1 MSHPPLPS
9 PPSPFPTIN
18 IRTIKAGTAL
28 HRSHLSSFRAGQF
41 NPCKGQPTRFAPFND
56 AHGNCVATLYAAT
69 SREAAAFESIF
80 HDIEP
85 ATAFKTLRLAVVEA
99 RTVSVI
105 APKRDLR
112 LASLFAADLKA
123 WKLNRTDLIETPKS
137 TYGESVLWAE
147 AIHRAR
153 ADIDGLIWTSRQR
166 DPEQCIILFEDR
178 MAEDRLDVV
187 QSIDAGVDAGLLLE
201 LRDYGRRAGIT
212 IIS

>member
-1 MSHPPLPS
+1 MS
-9 PPSPFPTIN
+9 
-18 IRTIKAGTAL
+18 R
-28 HRSHLSSFRAGQF
+28 RSI
-41 NPCKGQPTRFAPFND
+41 P
-56 AHGNCVATLYAAT
+56 AT

-85 ATAFKTLRLAVVEA
+85 AAAFKTVRLAVVEA

-112 LASLFAADLKA
+112 LASLFAPDLKA
-123 WKLNRTDLIETPKS
+123 WKLNRTDLIETPKT
-137 TYGESVLWAE
+137 TYGETVLWAE
-147 AIHRAR
+147 AIHRTR
-153 ADIDGLIWTSRQR
+153 ADVDGLIWTSRQC

-178 MAEDRLDVV
+178 LAEDRLDVV
-187 QSIDAGVDAGLLLE
+187 QSIDAGADADLLLE

>member
-1 MSHPPLPS
+1 M
-9 PPSPFPTIN
+9 
-18 IRTIKAGTAL
+18 
-28 HRSHLSSFRAGQF
+28 HRST
-41 NPCKGQPTRFAPFND
+41 TRTAIVSRRSIP
-56 AHGNCVATLYAAT
+56 AT

-85 ATAFKTLRLAVVEA
+85 AAAFKTVRLAVVEA

-112 LASLFAADLKA
+112 LASLFAPDLKA
-123 WKLNRTDLIETPKS
+123 WKLNRTDLIETPKT
-137 TYGESVLWAE
+137 TYGETVLWAE
-147 AIHRAR
+147 AIHRTR
-153 ADIDGLIWTSRQR
+153 ADVDGLIWTSRQC

-178 MAEDRLDVV
+178 LAEDRLDVV
-187 QSIDAGVDAGLLLE
+187 QSIDAGADADLLLE